1 MEFGRQVTHAAFAD
15 EAYRDSGRFRSVAC
29 ISMPVDCFESNIKAI
44 LNSRTSSS
52 ELKWSKIKG
61 ADKARDAIQFFGNVV
76 QLTLQRTMRS
86 DVLTWDMHDSRHHN
100 VFRRDDA
107 QNQQNMFRMLFRD
120 VFAKR
125 WGSSI
130 NYWNLSVDAQGLKS
144 PELLGRHLDIFGD
157 LSVEVLEADSQDVP
171 FIQVAD
177 VFAGIGAYSR
187 QKADSFHNWKRQL
200 NGQQSLLGFGQPLPY
215 ESVTKVDEHRFKLL
229 GAFDAVLR
237 RCDMPIV
244 LDSKRG
250 LWTKNPNEENCNINF
265 WPYTPQGD
273 YDKAPV
279 KVR

>member
-1 MEFGRQVTHAAFAD
+1 MLLRLVEEWRKLRLWNSAD
-15 EAYRDSGRFRSVAC
+15 KLPMRLLPTKHTGFGRFRSVAC

-61 ADKARDAIQFFGNVV
+61 DDKARDAIQFFGNVV
-76 QLTLQRTMRS
+76 QLTLQRTMRA

-177 VFAGIGAYSR
+177 
-187 QKADSFHNWKRQL
+187 
-200 NGQQSLLGFGQPLPY
+200 SLQRLEPTPG
-215 ESVTKVDEHRFKLL
+215 
-229 GAFDAVLR
+229 R
-237 RCDMPIV
+237 RPTA
-244 LDSKRG
+244 STTGKG
-250 LWTKNPNEENCNINF
+250 S
-265 WPYTPQGD
+265 
-273 YDKAPV
+273 
-279 KVR
+279 